1 MLMQNS
7 FSQFLPAGEGG
18 CGQVCLA
25 VEGELHTSLRNRI
38 YSVVGHSSSTWP
50 KEAGKPK
57 LLLGPFSA
65 CFLSGEFCLGL
76 LFSGDPLNGWYL
88 AVLACVSLTPGI
100 CSPAAGSVWAFSF
113 LVTP

>member
-1 MLMQNS
+1 MLMHNS

-18 CGQVCLA
+18 CGHVCLA
-25 VEGELHTSLRNRI
+25 VEGEVHTSLRNRL
-38 YSVVGHSSSTWP
+38 YSGVGDSSSTWP
-50 KEAGKPK
+50 NESGKPK

-76 LFSGDPLNGWYL
+76 LFSGDPLKDWYL
-88 AVLACVSLTPGI
+88 AVVTCASPTPGN
-100 CSPAAGSVWAFSF
+100 CSPAAGSVWASSF